1 MAPVLKCPDCG
12 EKHPVTSVPS
22 TGAFPCRGCGRVLK
36 VPEVAKGRSGSV
48 TPRAAPAAPA
58 APAAAPSPAVVPR
71 PVPIATAVSRP
82 SAAGAPAA
90 PADSTATRAV
100 PEVDQRDFSSLPRAS
115 RRPVPRLGRV
125 PWWMRFLLWV
135 VAVPL
140 SFLLVFMVARALSV
154 FTTNQLSDLFL
165 ANNTGRFWP
174 VARLLPFVALVTAS
188 LVQGG
193 VYLLARMRGR
203 NGGGAS
209 GDLSGSVSRP
219 RGG

>member
-12 EKHPVTSVPS
+12 EKHPVSSVPAQ
-22 TGAFPCRGCGRVLK
+22 GAFPCRQCGRVLK
-36 VPEVAKGRSGSV
+36 VPEVAKGRSV
-48 TPRAAPAAPA
+48 TPRAAPAGTP
-58 APAAAPSPAVVPR
+58 PPAVVPR

-82 SAAGAPAA
+82 SAAGEPAA

-100 PEVDQRDFSSLPRAS
+100 PEVDQRDFGSLPRAS
-115 RRPVPRLGRV
+115 RRPVPRLGGV

-140 SFLLVFMVARALSV
+140 SFLLVFMVARAFSV

-165 ANNTGRFWP
+165 ANNMGRFWP

-193 VYLLARMRGR
+193 VYLLARVRGR

-209 GDLSGSVSRP
+209 NDLSGSVSRP
-219 RGG
+219 RGR

>member
-12 EKHPVTSVPS
+12 EKHPVSSVPEQ
-22 TGAFPCRGCGRVLK
+22 GAFPCRQCGRVLK
-36 VPEVAKGRSGSV
+36 VPEVGSRRSEA
-48 TPRAAPAAPA
+48 PPAAPGA
-58 APAAAPSPAVVPR
+58 APPPAVVPR

-82 SAAGAPAA
+82 SEAGAPAA
-90 PADSTATRAV
+90 PADSSATRAV
-100 PEVDQRDFSSLPRAS
+100 PEVDQRGFGSLPRAS

-140 SFLLVFMVARALSV
+140 SFLLVFLVARAFSV
-154 FTTNQLSDLFL
+154 FTANQLSDLFL
-165 ANNTGRFWP
+165 ANNMGRFWP

-203 NGGGAS
+203 GGGAS
-209 GDLSGSVSRP
+209 NDLSGSVSRP
-219 RGG
+219 RGR